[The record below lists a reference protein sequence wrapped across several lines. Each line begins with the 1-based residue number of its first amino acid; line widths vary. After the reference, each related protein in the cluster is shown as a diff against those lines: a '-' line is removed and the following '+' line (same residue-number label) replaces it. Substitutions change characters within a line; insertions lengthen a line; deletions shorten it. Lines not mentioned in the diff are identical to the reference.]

1 MSWICDDMQQFLYL
15 LRNDGL
21 MLNNRLNAIDDTV
34 SPYCTFC
41 KIIDRDTVTR
51 DGFLHFFRSCPVT
64 VRLLEGRSALF
75 EPTQHTYSPS
85 FQALYWYGVCPENIA
100 DNGYTLLVVD
110 CFKYVLWKFK
120 KRKKIPN
127 LVSFNREYCFTLST
141 MTYMSKKVR
150 IGKSNSNFLANFLPV
165 LG

>member
-75 EPTQHTYSPS
+75 ELTQHTYSPS
-85 FQALYWYGVCPENIA
+85 FQALYWYGVCPEKIA
-100 DNGYTLLVVD
+100 NSGYTLLVVD
-110 CFKYVLWKFK
+110 CFKYCLNIIDISSSVPSES
-120 KRKKIPN
+120 KI
-127 LVSFNREYCFTLST
+127 LS
-141 MTYMSKKVR
+141 YH
-150 IGKSNSNFLANFLPV
+150 P
-165 LG
+165 